1 MENGYL
7 FLNDSFSPDGAQEYA
22 VFKIS
27 NGQFIQIESITVSW
41 CSAELSLEVILSES
55 LKSQLLMKPHQ
66 LKIENAETHRCRY
79 CC

>member
-7 FLNDSFSPDGAQEYA
+7 FLNDSFSPDGAQEYG

-27 NGQFIQIESITVSW
+27 NKQFIQIESITVSW
-41 CSAELSLEVILSES
+41 CSSELSLEAILSES
-55 LKSQLLMKPHQ
+55 LKSQLLMKPYQ
-66 LKIENAETHRCRY
+66 LKIENTENHRCHH